1 MLRNYLSRKNQI
13 RNHLLGDVLLRNDLL
28 RNVYN
33 RQRITRTSRERD
45 FEYGLSWQEENM
57 GVTGAIRET
66 ILKRGRNAETFT
78 PRRRGYIDP
87 SIAALIPAGLSL

>member
-1 MLRNYLSRKNQI
+1 
-13 RNHLLGDVLLRNDLL
+13 
-28 RNVYN
+28 
-33 RQRITRTSRERD
+33 
-45 FEYGLSWQEENM
+45 M

-87 SIAALIPAGLSL
+87 SIAALLPAGLSL